1 MNWRASG
8 LVLVLVALLPWV
20 ARADKWD
27 VLENEPILIRA
38 RSRPNS
44 AVREIWAEADL
55 DAPAKELEEA
65 ILDAEAYPR
74 FMPYVKETRYLKPRD
89 KKGGRLVYSKLEFP
103 LVSPRDSVVEVFVD
117 SAVETDGSGHFANHW
132 FAQPDIVPPRESVV
146 RIRITEGSWQVF
158 PKQGKAHVVYRVAVD
173 PGQGLP
179 PFLADMGHR
188 AGVTDTFRALE
199 REARHR
205 AESRRVSR
213 NP

>member
-1 MNWRASG
+1 MNWRAGGVVLG
-8 LVLVLVALLPWV
+8 LVLIPWV
-20 ARADKWD
+20 ARADRWD

-55 DAPAKELEEA
+55 DAPAKELQET

-74 FMPYVKETRYLKPRD
+74 FMPYVKETRYLRPPD
-89 KKGGRLVYSKLEFP
+89 KKGDRLVYSKLEFP
-103 LVSPRDSVVEVFVD
+103 FVSPRDYVVKVTVD
-117 SAVETDGSGHFANHW
+117 STVETDGSGHFANHW
-132 FAQPDIVPPRESVV
+132 FAQPDAVPLRKSVV

-158 PKQGKAHVVYRVAVD
+158 PKQDRAHVVYRVAVD
-173 PGQGLP
+173 PGTGLP

-188 AGVTDTFRALE
+188 AGVSDTFHALE
-199 REARHR
+199 REARRR
-205 AESRRVSR
+205 AESRKISR